1 VIRVRVCCAM
11 SVIVLVIM
19 IDSLC
24 VNAVDLVQIAGVMVV
39 VIVAETA
46 MVTYAAT
53 LVSIGVIVRQQR
65 RQ

>member
-1 VIRVRVCCAM
+1 MI
-11 SVIVLVIM
+11 VIVIT
-19 IDSLC
+19 IESLC
-24 VNAVDLVQIAGVMVV
+24 VDAADLVQIAGVMVV

-53 LVSIGVIVRQQR
+53 LVFIGVIVRQQR

>member
-1 VIRVRVCCAM
+1 M
-11 SVIVLVIM
+11 SVIVLVTM

-24 VNAVDLVQIAGVMVV
+24 GNAVYLVQIAGVMVV

-46 MVTYAAT
+46 MVTYVVT